1 MKMARELLPGD
12 SFERWV
18 NRAGGFA
25 FAAPR
30 GWKVDARGKGSLV
43 RSFDRLVALSIVPD
57 RSPEALEVAVDQ
69 YANRAAEALAGFRDG
84 LRVKDAR
91 RATSINTTARRCG
104 PRGRQRAGSTS
115 GCG

>member
-30 GWKVDARGKGSLV
+30 GWKVDDAAKGSLV
-43 RSFDRLVALSIVPD
+43 RSFDRLVALSTSRITALRLS
-57 RSPEALEVAVDQ
+57 RSRSTSTP
-69 YANRAAEALAGFRDG
+69 NRAAEALAGFRDG
-84 LRVKDAR
+84 LR
-91 RATSINTTARRCG
+91 
-104 PRGRQRAGSTS
+104 
-115 GCG
+115 

>member
-57 RSPEALEVAVDQ
+57 HSPEALEVPVDE
-69 YANRAAEALAGFRDG
+69 YAKSRGRG
-84 LRVKDAR
+84 AR
-91 RATSINTTARRCG
+91 RVPRRTTVKGKARYEHQYDGAEVRAT
-104 PRGRQRAGSTS
+104 GRQRAGSTS